1 MAKKLDPQEIEQSRR
16 KKTRADNRE
25 ERKERIHDG
34 IRKNRE
40 SGGVINTATPSRT
53 SARAG
58 SPKNAC
64 CSLCPCQ
71 HTGRTASRQF

>member
-40 SGGVINTATPSRT
+40 SGGVYRHPQPYKRKGRLPEKCVLQLMSV
-53 SARAG
+53 SAHR
-58 SPKNAC
+58 KN
-64 CSLCPCQ
+64 SK
-71 HTGRTASRQF
+71 

>member
-40 SGGVINTATPSRT
+40 SGGVIVIPPPPVYKRKGRPPEKCVLQLMSV
-53 SARAG
+53 SAHR
-58 SPKNAC
+58 KN
-64 CSLCPCQ
+64 SK
-71 HTGRTASRQF
+71 

>member
-40 SGGVINTATPSRT
+40 SGG
-53 SARAG
+53 AG
-58 SPKNAC
+58 IV
-64 CSLCPCQ
+64 CQ
-71 HTGRTASRQF
+71 YLHAVFHALPRLVP

>member
-40 SGGVINTATPSRT
+40 SGGVIIIPPPQPYKRKGRLPEKCVLQLMSV
-53 SARAG
+53 SAHR
-58 SPKNAC
+58 KN
-64 CSLCPCQ
+64 SK
-71 HTGRTASRQF
+71 

>member
-40 SGGVINTATPSRT
+40 SGGVIVIPPPPVVQA
-53 SARAG
+53 ARADTRKMRVAAYVRV
-58 SPKNAC
+58 STQKN
-64 CSLCPCQ
+64 SK
-71 HTGRTASRQF
+71 

>member
-1 MAKKLDPQEIEQSRR
+1 MAKKLDPQEIEKSRR

-40 SGGVINTATPSRT
+40 SGGVIVIPPPLLAGNPPRDA
-53 SARAG
+53 SAPRR
-58 SPKNAC
+58 SC
-64 CSLCPCQ
+64 RWHRHCP
-71 HTGRTASRQF
+71 GVNG